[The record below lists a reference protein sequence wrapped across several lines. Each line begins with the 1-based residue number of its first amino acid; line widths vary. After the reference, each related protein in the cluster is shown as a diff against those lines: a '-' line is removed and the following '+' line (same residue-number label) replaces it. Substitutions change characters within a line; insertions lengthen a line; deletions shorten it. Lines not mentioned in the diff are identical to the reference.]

1 MKTTNFTSPKH
12 GSVIQLTKK
21 EAMKLAEYYKMNL
34 KF

>member
-12 GSVIQLTKK
+12 GSVIPLTKE
-21 EAMKLAEYYKMNL
+21 EAMKLAGHYEMNI